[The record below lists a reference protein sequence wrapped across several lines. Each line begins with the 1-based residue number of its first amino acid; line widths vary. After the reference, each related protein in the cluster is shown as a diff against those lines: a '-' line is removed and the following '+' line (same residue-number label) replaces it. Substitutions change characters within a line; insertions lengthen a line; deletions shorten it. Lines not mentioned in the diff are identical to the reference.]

1 MPINLQY
8 ALWGIMILL
17 IVSTFAIGLKT
28 LIKPNAGDRELWLRM
43 GSWWVIAGLFVAA
56 IALGRAF
63 SITYFGLISFLAFKE
78 YLNIIPARQADK
90 RLYYLAYLAV
100 PLQYLWIWLGWN
112 SLFFIFIP
120 VYLFLIVSFCLMIA
134 GETQGFL
141 KAASSLHWGLMATV
155 FLLSHVAYLL
165 ALPDA
170 GNPAAGSAGLLLFL
184 AFLTQFNDVLQFIW
198 GKLFGKTK
206 IVPKISPSKTLEGLL
221 GGIIS
226 TTLLAWLLAPYLTP
240 LLSWEPLAA
249 GIIIGFGGFA
259 GDVLIS
265 AIKRDIGI
273 KDASN
278 LIPGHGGVLDRIDSL
293 IVSAPLFFYFVYYL
307 HY

>member
-1 MPINLQY
+1 MPTNLQY
-8 ALWGIMILL
+8 ALWGIVALL
-17 IVSTFAIGLKT
+17 VVSTLAIGLKA
-28 LIKPNAGDRELWLRM
+28 LIMPNTDDRELWLRM
-43 GSWWVIAGLFVAA
+43 GSWWVIAGLFVVS

-63 SITYFGLISFLAFKE
+63 AIAYFGLISFLALKE
-78 YLNIIPARQADK
+78 YLSMVPARQTDK
-90 RLYYLAYLAV
+90 KLHYLAYLAA
-100 PLQYLWIWLGWN
+100 PLQYYWIWLGWN
-112 SLFFIFIP
+112 TLFFVFIP
-120 VYLFLIVSFCLMIA
+120 VYLFLIMAFCLMIA
-134 GETQGFL
+134 SETQGFL
-141 KAASSLHWGLMATV
+141 KAASSLHWGLMAAV

-165 ALPDA
+165 ALPDS
-170 GNPAAGSAGLLLFL
+170 GNPAAGSAGLVLFVV
-184 AFLTQFNDVLQFIW
+184 FLTQFNDVLQFIW
-198 GKLFGKTK
+198 GKLLGKTK
-206 IVPKISPSKTLEGLL
+206 VVPKISPSKTVEGLL
-221 GGIIS
+221 GGVIS
-226 TTLLAWLLAPYLTP
+226 TTFLAWLLAPHLTP

-249 GIIIGFGGFA
+249 GVIIGLGGFA